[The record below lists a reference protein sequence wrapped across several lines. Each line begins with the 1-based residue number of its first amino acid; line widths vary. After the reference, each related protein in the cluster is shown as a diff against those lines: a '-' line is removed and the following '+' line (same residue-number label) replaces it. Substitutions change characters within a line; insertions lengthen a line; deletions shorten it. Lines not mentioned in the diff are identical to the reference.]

1 MSNDKP
7 RYRGFAL
14 SHQKATLDV
23 SLATGLLSGI
33 TDLTILPTS
42 SDLRVLYFHF
52 RQGRIKNVSSVS
64 SSLPLSFTH
73 NDPFQSLVLSNPTEP
88 KTYPEA
94 KRKAFA
100 AFAEG
105 EEGELAIRLED
116 GCVRRGGASGEEVE
130 GGAGT
135 GDWMPV
141 VVRIEFEVRAGG
153 EGLALFGALD
163 GDDDLVSVLLF
174 AFCQV
179 TVVYGRALVK
189 ERSRSDLFWW
199 NA

>member
-73 NDPFQSLVLSNPTEP
+73 NDPLD
-88 KTYPEA
+88 
-94 KRKAFA
+94 RK
-100 AFAEG
+100 
-105 EEGELAIRLED
+105 
-116 GCVRRGGASGEEVE
+116 S
-130 GGAGT
+130 
-135 GDWMPV
+135 V
-141 VVRIEFEVRAGG
+141 V
-153 EGLALFGALD
+153 
-163 GDDDLVSVLLF
+163 
-174 AFCQV
+174 
-179 TVVYGRALVK
+179 
-189 ERSRSDLFWW
+189 
-199 NA
+199 